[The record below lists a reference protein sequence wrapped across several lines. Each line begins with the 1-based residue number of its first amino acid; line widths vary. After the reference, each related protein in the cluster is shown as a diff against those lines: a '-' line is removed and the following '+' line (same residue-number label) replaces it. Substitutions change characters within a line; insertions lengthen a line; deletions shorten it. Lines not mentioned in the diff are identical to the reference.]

1 LRNVEGASRSW
12 CQLRAAESTGGIA
25 RIRDTAR
32 CHEHKPQAPVV
43 DAVIVYVA
51 EATALLVCPV
61 AVAMAL
67 IVSVAD
73 TATAAV

>member
-1 LRNVEGASRSW
+1 M
-12 CQLRAAESTGGIA
+12 
-25 RIRDTAR
+25 
-32 CHEHKPQAPVV
+32 V
-43 DAVIVYVA
+43 DAVLVYVA

-73 TATAAV
+73 TATAAVYFVDAVVGVVPLVV

>member
-1 LRNVEGASRSW
+1 LRVFAIRHGVT
-12 CQLRAAESTGGIA
+12 STN
-25 RIRDTAR
+25 R
-32 CHEHKPQAPVV
+32 KPPVV
-43 DAVIVYVA
+43 DAVLVYVA

-73 TATAAV
+73 TATAAVYFVDAVVGVVPLVV